1 MNHEI
6 GRNRKLIAIMRDIPA
21 VCENNKIKRI
31 NNNGVPILLV
41 EQNAKQA
48 LETADKGYVLV
59 DGSNKVEGAG
69 QDLINDRNVAR
80 MFLGSKD

>member
-1 MNHEI
+1 MSKRDLVTSERAATRPN
-6 GRNRKLIAIMRDIPA
+6 GRP
-21 VCENNKIKRI
+21 NK
-31 NNNGVPILLV
+31 NGVPILLV

-48 LETADKGYVLV
+48 LETADRGYVLV

-80 MFLGSKD
+80 MFLGK